1 MGECL
6 EKRCIASWRKE
17 ILSAKTVQLNEMWEQ
32 AATVD
37 GISERGSF
45 RTELRREIIAQL
57 LANIVSLYC
66 GCAFGSWARTRHNGK
81 LWRDL
86 DISLPYLHISLNQ
99 EVPIYNKIEDFV
111 NCAVEYICQSINS
124 LDDTMI
130 CVREIGVDQRKVDQT
145 EVDQTEVY
153 QPKIW
158 PDSSYRI
165 MTYVFSVLLSEG
177 SFDVRCD
184 IASIIP
190 ECFTPV
196 TVGSCLTWSKKWGF
210 KLRDFPNGRINRF
223 TIEKILKFLEDGKDI
238 KIVENYTNNSKKELY
253 AKYYW
258 KRIKLM
264 EMDKIE
270 LNWYPQYGHSREPIE
285 PNKSELDE
293 LLKSVSTL
301 RIG

>member
-17 ILSAKTVQLNEMWEQ
+17 MLSAKIVQLNEMWEQ
-32 AATVD
+32 TATVD

-45 RTELRREIIAQL
+45 RAELRREIIGQL
-57 LANIVSLYC
+57 LANFVSLN
-66 GCAFGSWARTRHNGK
+66 GGSVFGSWARTRHNGK

-86 DISLPYLHISLNQ
+86 DISLPYLHKSLN
-99 EVPIYNKIEDFV
+99 EEFPIYNQIEDFV
-111 NCAVEYICQSINS
+111 NCAVRYIYQSIYS
-124 LDDTMI
+124 LHETMI
-130 CVREIGVDQRKVDQT
+130 CLREIGVDQS

-165 MTYVFSVLLSEG
+165 MTYIFSVSPVEG

-184 IASIIP
+184 ITSIIP

-196 TVGSCLTWSKKWGF
+196 TLGSCLTWSEKWGF
-210 KLRDFPNGRINRF
+210 KLRDFPNSGINRF
-223 TIEKILKFLEDGKDI
+223 TINTILKFLEDGKDI
-238 KIVENYTNNSKKELY
+238 KIVVNYANHSNEKPY

-270 LNWYPQYGHSREPIE
+270 LNWYRMYGHSRQPKELD
-285 PNKSELDE
+285 KSELDE
-293 LLKSVSTL
+293 LLKSVSTV
-301 RIG
+301 RID